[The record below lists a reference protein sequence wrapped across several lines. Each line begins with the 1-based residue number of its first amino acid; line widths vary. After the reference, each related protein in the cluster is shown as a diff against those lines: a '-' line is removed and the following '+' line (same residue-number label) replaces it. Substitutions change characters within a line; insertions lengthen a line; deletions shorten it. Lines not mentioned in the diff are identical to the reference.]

1 MRPLRV
7 NFYGTNEE
15 HTATLQ
21 RITQQIQD
29 LELTILADEEA
40 VINATSAKSFDLL
53 LLDYD
58 LDEMV
63 QKRLHKM
70 VELVYPEAAYTS
82 VSFEFE
88 SFVIFKINQL
98 IKNWNEANSDDKYS
112 FIDNPTF

>member
-7 NFYGTNEE
+7 SFYGINDE

-21 RITQQIQD
+21 RITQQVQD

-58 LDEMV
+58 LDELL
-63 QKRLHKM
+63 QTRLHKM

-98 IKNWNEANSDDKYS
+98 LQNWKEANSDEKYS
-112 FIDNPTF
+112 FLDNPL